1 MKFKSKS
8 IVVKL
13 HKIVS
18 EDSLLRWLKY
28 ILIFSACNGAVWF
41 LAISYLKKTPPSYTS
56 SLLLHVAGGGPGV
69 SLNLPDIGQAN
80 TSSGTSF
87 GADSDPRE
95 NYKLMLM
102 SATILENAAEKLKLS
117 ESELG
122 KPQVELVQNTT
133 LLEITLSGKNPQEAP
148 KKLWAIYHA
157 LYDRLNV
164 LRGEEQEERNK
175 GVQKALGNAQKKLR
189 EAQKK
194 VSNYKIQSGFSSVD
208 QVKDLIGN
216 LGNLQTQLIQ
226 AQALYQEKN
235 NSLQQLSST
244 LQLSPQ
250 EAADALVLQ
259 TDQEFQKSLK
269 EYTDVTTLLTTL
281 LANRG
286 SNYPDVLEARRQQQA
301 ALNAM
306 LQRGQI
312 LLRIPLNQLR
322 LERLILDNSNGS
334 GVKRAD
340 LFTQLVNLNTEKEG
354 IAGQIETLKQKI
366 AELEA
371 KLQLFSQKESVFA
384 SLDRDLQIAQ
394 AIFAT
399 TLTKI
404 DLSQNDPFGSFP
416 LIYIIEEPDLPTEPS
431 APKPKLIL
439 AGALIGSIFVTM
451 GLTLLWWREPLLHVT
466 KVIIRKAV
474 E

>member
-1 MKFKSKS
+1 MESKSES
-8 IVVKL
+8 IVVKP
-13 HKIVS
+13 HKIIRQ
-18 EDSLLRWLKY
+18 DNWLRWLKY
-28 ILIFSACNGAVWF
+28 LVIFGLCNSAVWG
-41 LAISYLKKTPPSYTS
+41 LALGYLRKTPPSYTS
-56 SLLLHVAGGGPGV
+56 SLILHVAGSGPGV

-102 SATILENAAEKLKLS
+102 SSTILKSTAEKLKIS
-117 ESELG
+117 EAELG

-133 LLEITLSGKNPQEAP
+133 LLEITLSAKQPQEASQ
-148 KKLWAIYHA
+148 KLWAIYQV

-164 LRGEEQEERNK
+164 LRAEEQAERNK
-175 GVQKALGNAQKKLR
+175 GVQKALANAQKKLI
-189 EAQKK
+189 EAQKRL
-194 VSNYKIQSGFSSVD
+194 SDYKITSGLSSVD

-216 LGNLQTQLIQ
+216 LGTLQTQLIE

-235 NSLQQLSST
+235 SSLQQLSTT

-250 EAADALVLQ
+250 QAADALVLQ

-269 EYTDVTTLLTTL
+269 EYTDVTTLLNTL
-281 LANRG
+281 SANRG
-286 SNYPDVLEARRQQQA
+286 SNYPDVREAKRQQRA
-301 ALNAM
+301 ALTAM

-312 LLRIPLNQLR
+312 LLRIPLEQLK

-340 LFTQLVNLNTEKEG
+340 LFTQLVNLSTEQQG
-354 IAGQIETLKQKI
+354 LAGQIATMTEKI
-366 AELEA
+366 AELET
-371 KLQLFSQKESVFA
+371 KLQVLSQKESVFA

-394 AIFAT
+394 AVFAS

-404 DLSQNDPFGSFP
+404 DLTQNDPFGSFP
-416 LIYIIEEPDLPTEPS
+416 LIYIIEEPNLPTEPS
-431 APKPKLIL
+431 APKPKLVL
-439 AGALIGSIFVTM
+439 AGALIGSMFVTT
-451 GLTLLWWREPLLHVT
+451 GLTLLWWREPLLSVT
-466 KVIIRKAV
+466 KVIIRKAI

>member
-1 MKFKSKS
+1 MESQSES

-13 HKIVS
+13 HKMIRQ
-18 EDSLLRWLKY
+18 DNWLRWLKY
-28 ILIFSACNGAVWF
+28 LVIFSLCNGTVWV
-41 LAISYLKKTPPSYTS
+41 LALSYLKKTPPSYTS

-69 SLNLPDIGQAN
+69 SVNLPDIGQAN

-102 SATILENAAEKLKLS
+102 SSNILKSTAEKLKIT
-117 ESELG
+117 EAELG

-133 LLEITLSGKNPQEAP
+133 LLEITLSARQPQEASQ
-148 KKLWAIYHA
+148 KLWAIYHV

-164 LRGEEQEERNK
+164 LRAEEQAERNK
-175 GVQKALGNAQKKLR
+175 GVQKALANAQKKLI
-189 EAQKK
+189 EAQKRL
-194 VSNYKIQSGFSSVD
+194 SDYKITSGLSSVD

-216 LGNLQTQLIQ
+216 LGTLQTQLIE

-235 NSLQQLSST
+235 NSLQQLSTT

-250 EAADALVLQ
+250 QAADALVLQ
-259 TDQEFQKSLK
+259 TDQEFQKILK
-269 EYTDVTTLLTTL
+269 EYTDVTTLLNTL
-281 LANRG
+281 SANRG
-286 SNYPDVLEARRQQQA
+286 SNYPDVLEAKRQQQA
-301 ALNAM
+301 ALTAM

-312 LLRIPLNQLR
+312 LLRIPLEQLK

-340 LFTQLVNLNTEKEG
+340 LFTQLVNLSTEKQG
-354 IAGQIETLKQKI
+354 IAGKIATLTEKI

-371 KLQLFSQKESVFA
+371 RLQILSQKESVFA

-394 AIFAT
+394 AVFAS

-416 LIYIIEEPDLPTEPS
+416 LIYIIEEPSIPTEPS
-431 APKPKLIL
+431 APKPKLVL
-439 AGALIGSIFVTM
+439 AGAVIGSMFVTM
-451 GLTLLWWREPLLHVT
+451 GLTLLWWREPLLSVT

>member
-1 MKFKSKS
+1 MESQSES

-13 HKIVS
+13 HKMIRQ
-18 EDSLLRWLKY
+18 DNWLRWLKY
-28 ILIFSACNGAVWF
+28 LVIFGLCNGTVWV
-41 LAISYLKKTPPSYTS
+41 LALSYLKKTPPSYTS

-102 SATILENAAEKLKLS
+102 SSTILKSTAEKLKIS
-117 ESELG
+117 EAELG

-133 LLEITLSGKNPQEAP
+133 LLEITLSARQPQEASQ
-148 KKLWAIYHA
+148 KLWAIYHV

-164 LRGEEQEERNK
+164 LRAEEQAERNK
-175 GVQKALGNAQKKLR
+175 GVQKALANAQKKLI
-189 EAQKK
+189 EAQKRL
-194 VSNYKIQSGFSSVD
+194 SDYKITSGLSSVD

-216 LGNLQTQLIQ
+216 LGTLQTQLIE

-235 NSLQQLSST
+235 SSLQQLSTT

-250 EAADALVLQ
+250 QAADALVLQ

-269 EYTDVTTLLTTL
+269 EYTDVTTLLNTL
-281 LANRG
+281 SANRG
-286 SNYPDVLEARRQQQA
+286 SNYPDVREAKRQQQA
-301 ALNAM
+301 ALTAM

-312 LLRIPLNQLR
+312 LLRIPLEQLK

-340 LFTQLVNLNTEKEG
+340 LFTQLVNLSTEKQG
-354 IAGQIETLKQKI
+354 IAGKIATLTEKI

-371 KLQLFSQKESVFA
+371 RLQILSQKESVFA

-394 AIFAT
+394 AVFAS

-416 LIYIIEEPDLPTEPS
+416 LIYIIEEPNIPTEPS
-431 APKPKLIL
+431 APQPKLVL
-439 AGALIGSIFVTM
+439 AGALIGSMFVTM
-451 GLTLLWWREPLLHVT
+451 GLTLLWWREPLLSVT

>member
-1 MKFKSKS
+1 MESQSES

-13 HKIVS
+13 HKMIRQ
-18 EDSLLRWLKY
+18 DNWLRWLKY
-28 ILIFSACNGAVWF
+28 LVIFGLCNGTVWV
-41 LAISYLKKTPPSYTS
+41 LALSYLKKTPPSYTS

-69 SLNLPDIGQAN
+69 SINLPDIGQAN

-102 SATILENAAEKLKLS
+102 SSTILKSTAEKLKIS
-117 ESELG
+117 EAELG

-133 LLEITLSGKNPQEAP
+133 LLEITLSARQPQEASQ
-148 KKLWAIYHA
+148 KLWAIYHV

-164 LRGEEQEERNK
+164 LRAEEQAERNK
-175 GVQKALGNAQKKLR
+175 GVQKALANAQKKLI
-189 EAQKK
+189 EAQKRL
-194 VSNYKIQSGFSSVD
+194 SDYKITSGLSSVD

-216 LGNLQTQLIQ
+216 LGTLQTQLIE

-235 NSLQQLSST
+235 SSLQQLSTT

-250 EAADALVLQ
+250 QAADALVLQ

-269 EYTDVTTLLTTL
+269 EYTDVTTLLNTL
-281 LANRG
+281 SANRG
-286 SNYPDVLEARRQQQA
+286 SNYPDVREAKRQQQA
-301 ALNAM
+301 ALTAM

-312 LLRIPLNQLR
+312 LLRIPLEQLK

-340 LFTQLVNLNTEKEG
+340 LFTQLVNLGTEKQG
-354 IAGQIETLKQKI
+354 IAGKIATLTEKI

-371 KLQLFSQKESVFA
+371 RLQILSQKESVFA

-394 AIFAT
+394 AVFAS

-416 LIYIIEEPDLPTEPS
+416 LIYIIEEPSIPTEPS
-431 APKPKLIL
+431 APKPKLVL
-439 AGALIGSIFVTM
+439 AGALIGSMFVTM
-451 GLTLLWWREPLLHVT
+451 GLTLLWWREPLLSVT